1 MINLSLVVPT
11 LSGRTHLEVVVD
23 GLVVKVS
30 VREDPVDTSTGRGQ
44 LVDGAVL
51 YVNPAQ

>member
-1 MINLSLVVPT
+1 MSLVVLT

-23 GLVVKVS
+23 GLVVEVS
-30 VREDPVDTSTGRGQ
+30 VREDPVNTSTGRGE

-51 YVNPAQ
+51 YVYPAQ